1 MLARYRRLLGFDTA
15 YDNGSC
21 DDDLLAQGAA
31 EVRALLTRDRG
42 LLRRRVITDAR
53 LVRGTDPLE
62 QLIDVVRRLRLGGWI
77 RPYTRCTSCNGVLVP
92 ARADVAPLVPAGTL
106 RDHEKFAAYPA
117 CGKVYWDGA
126 HRARI
131 AGLIAAARAADTV
144 PAGRKESTR

>member
-1 MLARYRRLLGFDTA
+1 MWSG
-15 YDNGSC
+15 GSGW
-21 DDDLLAQGAA
+21 AGGSVRTPAA
-31 EVRALLTRDRG
+31 
-42 LLRRRVITDAR
+42 
-53 LVRGTDPLE
+53 P
-62 QLIDVVRRLRLGGWI
+62 
-77 RPYTRCTSCNGVLVP
+77 SCNGVLVP